1 MESSNLSI
9 AQNNKIMNNTH
20 GYIKI
25 IRDCI
30 AYKVDAYNNV
40 IGLIRLFANEIF
52 PKSGVYNYYRKNNSF
67 WNSTHPE
74 IFVPNLGRF
83 EVDPDCYI
91 TTSEKANYYES
102 FENRFMPITDSLE
115 TPNTIASIVGF
126 IIRLEMNPIII
137 KLIKKEKN
145 VS

>member
-1 MESSNLSI
+1 M
-9 AQNNKIMNNTH
+9 KNTQ

-40 IGLIRLFANEIF
+40 VGLVRLFNNEVF
-52 PKSGVYNYYRKNNSF
+52 PRSGVYNYYRKNNSF
-67 WNSTHPE
+67 WNTTHPE

-83 EVDPDCYI
+83 EVDPECY
-91 TTSEKANYYES
+91 TTTDERANYYES
-102 FENRFMPITDSLE
+102 FEDRFMTINDSLE
-115 TPNTIASIVGF
+115 STNTVASIISF

-137 KLIKKEKN
+137 KLIKKEEN